1 VKPERGHENIVVEFS
16 RVAHVK
22 DEIWGKEQ
30 VGFAVTD
37 DKGYVYICYVPV
49 NEHGKIATRNRRGS
63 VTRLPLEAQRSYYH
77 SLNKVTMPSGA
88 VLYGEIRCD
97 STSHRTIVVNEK
109 QMKPREFHEYLA
121 DMYGE
126 AYEAS
131 DIFV

>member
-1 VKPERGHENIVVEFS
+1 LGR
-16 RVAHVK
+16 
-22 DEIWGKEQ
+22 EQ

-49 NEHGKIATRNRRGS
+49 NEHGKTPEIVVVLSLVCRWRLGATTIAW
-63 VTRLPLEAQRSYYH
+63 
-77 SLNKVTMPSGA
+77 NKVTMPSGA

-121 DMYGE
+121 DMYGVRGIR
-126 AYEAS
+126 S